1 MTDRNNDATTST
13 TAIEDIDSY
22 VLQLLAKHRKIAAI
36 WCIEDVKA
44 IRPDL
49 TDDQAWELL
58 QRVSGSHDAEN
69 GITWTTLE
77 TIADDLF
84 GASSKTDEDEEGE
97 V

>member
-1 MTDRNNDATTST
+1 MTDTNDDVT
-13 TAIEDIDSY
+13 TAAPVIEDIDTY
-22 VLQLLAKHRKIAAI
+22 VLRLLAQHRKIAAI
-36 WCIEDVKA
+36 WCMEDVKR

-58 QRVSGSHDAEN
+58 QRASDSHEAEN

-77 TIADDLF
+77 ASADDLF
-84 GASSKTDEDEEGE
+84 GPSSETDEDEEAG

>member
-1 MTDRNNDATTST
+1 MTDTSDDI
-13 TAIEDIDSY
+13 TASSHVIEDIDIY
-22 VLQLLAKHRKIAAI
+22 VFRLLARHRKIAAI
-36 WCIEDVKA
+36 WSIEDVNT

-58 QRVSGSHDAEN
+58 QQVESSHDAEN

-84 GASSKTDEDEEGE
+84 GPSSETDEDEEGRI
-97 V
+97 

>member
-1 MTDRNNDATTST
+1 MIDTSDDTATST
-13 TAIEDIDSY
+13 PAIEDIDSY
-22 VLQLLAKHRKIAAI
+22 VLRLLAKHRKIAAI

-49 TDDQAWELL
+49 TEDQAWEIL
-58 QRVSGSHDAEN
+58 QQVESSHDAEN
-69 GITWTTLE
+69 GISWTTLE

-84 GASSKTDEDEEGE
+84 GPFSETDEDEEGG

>member
-1 MTDRNNDATTST
+1 MTDTNDEATPS
-13 TAIEDIDSY
+13 APVIEDIDSY
-22 VLQLLAKHRKIAAI
+22 VLGLLAKHRKIAAI

-58 QRVSGSHDAEN
+58 QQVQGSHDAES
-69 GITWTTLE
+69 GIMWTTLE
-77 TIADDLF
+77 TSAEDLF
-84 GASSKTDEDEEGE
+84 GPSSETDGDEEDG

>member
-1 MTDRNNDATTST
+1 MTDTNDDATTSIPV
-13 TAIEDIDSY
+13 IEDIDGH

-49 TDDQAWELL
+49 SDDQAWELL
-58 QRVSGSHDAEN
+58 QQVSDRHDAEN

-77 TIADDLF
+77 TSADDLF
-84 GASSKTDEDEEGE
+84 GPSSETDEDEEAG